1 MVKDADINRRL
12 REIADGVKNKHLD
25 ADSYARML
33 VLAELKYPPEVAKEM
48 IGDELLKRSTFYK
61 ETLEEGLLKGEEKGV
76 AIGREE
82 GILSTLA
89 ARFGSV
95 SDQLSRRIRT
105 IRERNASLLGDLIKL
120 AATVKDIGE
129 FERKLDEMR

>member
-1 MVKDADINRRL
+1 
-12 REIADGVKNKHLD
+12 
-25 ADSYARML
+25 
-33 VLAELKYPPEVAKEM
+33 M

-61 ETLEEGLLKGEEKGV
+61 ETLEEGLSKGIEKGMEKGVEKGV

-89 ARFGSV
+89 ARFGAV
-95 SDQLSRRIRT
+95 SDQLSRRIHT

>member
-1 MVKDADINRRL
+1 MSLGD
-12 REIADGVKNKHLD
+12 LD
-25 ADSYARML
+25 KLM
-33 VLAELKYPPEVAKEM
+33 KQ
-48 IGDELLKRSTFYK
+48 STFYK

-95 SDQLSRRIRT
+95 SDQLSRRIHT